1 MLRNQRFQ
9 ASCGAVV
16 APKEYPGSFTVSN
29 RPKSRVRVAQV
40 TTEAEA
46 YVPERKFL
54 DREPDYVWRNGKP
67 EYTVVNK
74 AYLMGKTR
82 NWKAG
87 SLESLVESVVKT
99 LEMEISHKVCLLA
112 TRDVFVA
119 NLVTSSAVELGRG
132 LRLVAGATQHRL
144 SV

>member
-1 MLRNQRFQ
+1 MLGKQRFQ
-9 ASCGAVV
+9 ASCGVLL
-16 APKEYPGSFTVSN
+16 APKLRSIIVSK
-29 RPKSRVRVAQV
+29 RPNSRVRVAQL

-54 DREPDYVWRNGKP
+54 DGEPDYVWRNGKP

-74 AYLMGKTR
+74 AYLTGKTR

-112 TRDVFVA
+112 TSDMFVQKW
-119 NLVTSSAVELGRG
+119 LQGQQLSWVED
-132 LRLVAGATQHRL
+132 
-144 SV
+144 